1 MGECGCGGTGKRWSI
16 PGPDCDIYVVHQYF
30 GCDYCSSPFG
40 VDIEY
45 IPIDHQDFDFY
56 NELPDLPMDNGE
68 LLPTQAFLGFFS
80 QDDIKSAFNKYM
92 KEHLST
98 REQNGFKEPFDEYE
112 SEVIFDEFI
121 NEFWSTVEKQSYDKE
136 RKGP

>member
-1 MGECGCGGTGKRWSI
+1 MCECGCGGTGKRWSI
-16 PGPDCDIYVVHQYF
+16 PGPDCDIYVIHQYF

-56 NELPDLPMDNGE
+56 NEYPDLPMDNGE

-80 QDDIKSAFNKYM
+80 KDDIKLAFTQYI
-92 KEHLST
+92 SSY
-98 REQNGFKEPFDEYE
+98 FKGIENVSPSDLAPFDQVEAE
-112 SEVIFDEFI
+112 SIFEDFIDEFWKKI
-121 NEFWSTVEKQSYDKE
+121 NDKKRKST
-136 RKGP
+136 